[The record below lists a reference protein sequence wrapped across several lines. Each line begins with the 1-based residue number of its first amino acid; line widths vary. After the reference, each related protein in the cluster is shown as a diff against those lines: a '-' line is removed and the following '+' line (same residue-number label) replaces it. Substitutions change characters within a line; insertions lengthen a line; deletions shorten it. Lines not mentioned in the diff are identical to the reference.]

1 MVAQVH
7 GNALGALQFEINRTP
22 NDVYTRKHVARLK
35 NENPGF
41 IHLVEILKTHAS
53 KELSPEVAEAFEQYA
68 LYLYRSIELSELL
81 PDPQVALE
89 QRCTGEMHEVLTR
102 IIKSR

>member
-7 GNALGALQFEINRTP
+7 GNGLSALEFEINRTP
-22 NDVYTRKHVARLK
+22 IGKYVARHTARLR

-41 IHLVEILKTHAS
+41 VQLVDILRTHTKS
-53 KELSPEVAEAFEQYA
+53 ELSPEVAEAFEQFAFYI
-68 LYLYRSIELSELL
+68 YRAIELSELL

-89 QRCTGEMHEVLTR
+89 ERCADEMRAAIVR
-102 IIKSR
+102 ISKHR

>member
-7 GNALGALQFEINRTP
+7 GNGLSALEFEINRTP
-22 NDVYTRKHVARLK
+22 IKDYVSKHTARLK

-41 IHLVEILKTHAS
+41 VQLVEILRTHTKS
-53 KELSPEVAEAFEQYA
+53 ELSPEVAQAFEQFA
-68 LYLYRSIELSELL
+68 LYIYRAIELSELL

-89 QRCTGEMHEVLTR
+89 QRCADEMHAALAR
-102 IIKSR
+102 ISKSR

>member
-7 GNALGALQFEINRTP
+7 GNGLSALEFEIKRTP
-22 NDVYTRKHVARLK
+22 INVYVAKHTARLR

-41 IHLVEILKTHAS
+41 IQLVEILKTHTKS
-53 KELSPEVAEAFEQYA
+53 ELSPDVAEAFEQFA
-68 LYLYRSIELSELL
+68 LYIYRAIELSELL

-89 QRCTGEMHEVLTR
+89 EMCAEEMHATLAR
-102 IIKSR
+102 ISKSR

>member
-7 GNALGALQFEINRTP
+7 GNGLGALEFEINKTP
-22 NDVYTRKHVARLK
+22 TNIYVSNHIARLR

-41 IHLVEILKTHAS
+41 VQLVEILKTHTKS
-53 KELSPEVAEAFEQYA
+53 ELSPEVAEAFEQFA
-68 LYLYRSIELSELL
+68 LYIYRAIELSELL

-89 QRCTGEMHEVLTR
+89 QRCALEMHAALTR
-102 IIKSR
+102 ISKAR